1 MICSIIY
8 ALEKTR
14 ECISGDCYTAA
25 MSEKKHLLKLHI
37 LIASGSL
44 KFSDVKL

>member
-8 ALEKTR
+8 AL
-14 ECISGDCYTAA
+14 
-25 MSEKKHLLKLHI
+25 KKLESVSVVIAIKQMESRNHSLKLHI

-44 KFSDVKL
+44 KFSDLKL